1 MAKSATRPTLTQKQL
16 DFLELY
22 QRLQEELGHAPSFLR
37 LGREHGGYA
46 EGSEASGAQRM
57 AKKLE
62 ELGVIEMPQMQPVGG
77 GVTALG
83 RAILKRA
90 RGGSRE

>member
-1 MAKSATRPTLTQKQL
+1 MAKSTQRPKLTQKQH

-22 QRLQEELGHAPSFLR
+22 NRLQEELGHAPSFLR
-37 LGREHGGYA
+37 LGLAHGGYA
-46 EGSEASGAQRM
+46 KGSEASGAQRM

-77 GVTALG
+77 GITALG

-90 RGGSRE
+90 RGGKRE